1 MLILENLSKSFG
13 KKSVIDCLSLEI
25 SDKEFF
31 TLLGES
37 GCGKTTLLRIIAGFE
52 TPDQGKVF
60 IEGKDMTSTPIEKR
74 PVGFIFQNYALFN
87 HLSVYDNIAVGPRIR
102 KVPEGETEFFVDGL
116 LDTLRLKEL
125 KHARPQDLSGG
136 EKQRV
141 AIARAIINR
150 PKVLLLDEPFSAL
163 DPGLRSSLRDE
174 MAEVQKSFGITFLF
188 VTHDQEEALSL
199 SHRIGILKK
208 GKLLQIGTPNELY
221 QEPNSRYVAEF
232 LGEVNRLEGM
242 VEQQNGNR
250 VWIKVDY
257 IGTLVCETQ
266 KEWETNTPVDLYI
279 RPECIL
285 LSIKDVSGGASNE
298 FAGILLKKTFMGSST
313 RYEIALKNG
322 ESFSVLINNNQAN
335 ESFLK
340 SRPGN
345 KISVLLDSRQILM
358 MPSDLLSKGK
368 ALAT

>member
-1 MLILENLSKSFG
+1 MLVLEKISKSFG
-13 KKSVIDCLSLEI
+13 NKPIIDYLSIEI
-25 SDKEFF
+25 SDKEIF

-37 GCGKTTLLRIIAGFE
+37 GCGKTTLLRMIAGFE
-52 TPDQGKVF
+52 TPDRGKIF
-60 IEGKDMTSTPIEKR
+60 IEGKDMTSTPVEKR

-87 HLSVYDNIAVGPRIR
+87 HLSVFNNIAVGPRVR
-102 KVPEGETEFFVDGL
+102 NVPEGEIDHFIDNL
-116 LDTLRLKEL
+116 LETLRLKEL

-150 PKVLLLDEPFSAL
+150 PKILLLDEPFSAL
-163 DPGLRSSLRDE
+163 DPSLRSSLRKE
-174 MAEVQKSFGITFLF
+174 MTEMQKAFGITFLF

-221 QEPNSRYVAEF
+221 QSPNSRYVAEF
-232 LGEVNRLEGM
+232 LGDVNRLEGII
-242 VEQQNGNR
+242 EQQTGNR
-250 VWIKVDY
+250 VWVIVDY
-257 IGTLVCETQ
+257 IGTLVCETDT
-266 KEWETNTPVDLYI
+266 EWEKHTPVDLYI

-285 LSIKDVSGGASNE
+285 LSLKEMSGGASNE
-298 FAGILLKKTFMGSST
+298 FGGILLKNTFLGSTS

-335 ESFLK
+335 ESFLNAR
-340 SRPGN
+340 SGS
-345 KISVLLDSRQILM
+345 KISVLLDSRQIFM
-358 MPSDLLSKGK
+358 MPSDPLVQGK
-368 ALAT
+368 SLAT